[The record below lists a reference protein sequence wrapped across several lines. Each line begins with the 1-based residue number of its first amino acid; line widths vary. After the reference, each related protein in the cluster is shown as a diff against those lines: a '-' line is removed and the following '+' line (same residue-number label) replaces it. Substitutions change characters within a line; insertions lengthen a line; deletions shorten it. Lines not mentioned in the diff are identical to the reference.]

1 MEYLF
6 IVLVSVLAGM
16 ATYYVSVKLNKGAV
30 FGSAVVT
37 LISGILF
44 PHFIPTIGSR
54 LAIVATCASYAGMVG
69 IKNAPRISEMAV
81 IGLINGIIFIA
92 TLSAYPGV
100 GGRLGTIAAIS
111 CFVWIGLKKG
121 YSLIKENKS
130 NSQLDKNPAH

>member
-1 MEYLF
+1 MEYF
-6 IVLVSVLAGM
+6 AIVLVSILAGM

-44 PHFIPTIGSR
+44 PHFIPAIGAR
-54 LAIVATCASYAGMVG
+54 LALVATSASYAGMVG
-69 IKNAPRISEMAV
+69 IKNAPKISEMAA

-100 GGRLGTIAAIS
+100 GGRLGTVAAIS
-111 CFVWIGLKKG
+111 CFAWIGLKKAYTLVKAG
-121 YSLIKENKS
+121 KRGTELS
-130 NSQLDKNPAH
+130 KNAAH